1 MSAEAYQ
8 HLAEHLAAKGI
19 DVEHV
24 KARLKAQHIELP
36 SWGFANT
43 GTRFKTYAWPG
54 AARTLHEKIADAG
67 MVHKLTGVCPSI
79 AIHIPWDKVDDWD
92 AAREFAASQGLRIGA
107 VNTNTFQADLYKWGS
122 ITNADAAVR
131 QAALDH
137 HLECIEIAK
146 KVGSS
151 ILSLWYADGT
161 NYPGQASFV
170 ERRHRMIDF
179 LRQVYA
185 ALPENMRM
193 LIEYKFYEP
202 AFYHT
207 DIADW
212 GQAYAICLK
221 LGPKAQVLVDLGHH
235 PQGANIEHIV
245 ATLLDEG
252 KLGGF
257 HFNNRKYGDDD
268 LIVGTINPL
277 ELFLIFNEL
286 VAAEDAA
293 RDVAYMIDQCHYL
306 EPKIAAMVQSV
317 VNIQIAYAKAL
328 IVDRRALRERQAEN
342 DVLGANRV
350 LMDAFETD
358 VRPLLARVREEMGLH
373 PDPIAALQAS
383 GYEQRIA
390 AERGVATTSGGF
402 PT

>member
-1 MSAEAYQ
+1 
-8 HLAEHLAAKGI
+8 
-19 DVEHV
+19 
-24 KARLKAQHIELP
+24 
-36 SWGFANT
+36 
-43 GTRFKTYAWPG
+43 
-54 AARTLHEKIADAG
+54 
-67 MVHKLTGVCPSI
+67 
-79 AIHIPWDKVDDWD
+79 
-92 AAREFAASQGLRIGA
+92 
-107 VNTNTFQADLYKWGS
+107 
-122 ITNADAAVR
+122 
-131 QAALDH
+131 
-137 HLECIEIAK
+137 
-146 KVGSS
+146 
-151 ILSLWYADGT
+151 
-161 NYPGQASFV
+161 
-170 ERRHRMIDF
+170 
-179 LRQVYA
+179 
-185 ALPENMRM
+185 
-193 LIEYKFYEP
+193 
-202 AFYHT
+202 
-207 DIADW
+207 
-212 GQAYAICLK
+212 
-221 LGPKAQVLVDLGHH
+221 
-235 PQGANIEHIV
+235 QGANIEHIV